1 MQEIGIP
8 YIKMWWK
15 KRQLAAAAED
25 AAAAAAEGE
34 GAVGVPL
41 AAPEEV
47 APPERV
53 VTEKCAC
60 PTTLILGVLGAV
72 GAVALMAG

>member
-1 MQEIGIP
+1 MREIGIP
-8 YIKMWWK
+8 YVKTWWK
-15 KRQLAAAAED
+15 KRQLALAAEE

-34 GAVGVPL
+34 GAVGVL
-41 AAPEEV
+41 AAPKEV
-47 APPERV
+47 EPPPRV
-53 VTEKCAC
+53 VKEKCAC